1 MDGTSTVKSKIM
13 NEYIRKTI
21 GNNIRK
27 IRKSRNLNQDD
38 LSKMVDL
45 SRTSI
50 VNIEQGI
57 QQLTID
63 NLYKIASVLNCNP
76 HDIIPN
82 ETKPKIRLKLV
93 KETITNVIGVSL

>member
-1 MDGTSTVKSKIM
+1 M

-21 GNNIRK
+21 GDNIRK
-27 IRKSRNLNQDD
+27 MRKSRNLNQSDFAK
-38 LSKMVDL
+38 LLDL

-50 VNIEQGI
+50 VNIEQGT

-63 NLYKIASVLNCNP
+63 NLYKIASVLNYNP

-82 ETKPKIRLKLV
+82 EFKPKIKLKLV
-93 KETITNVIGVSL
+93 KETVINVIGVAL